1 MPFWNKQA
9 EIDDEDIRSDIAKSC
24 KEGVDPRTA
33 LGDWG
38 DRNEDHTPEAHAEAN
53 KLARIRDGFGCASA
67 EETAQFYDD
76 GRPEDIRLK

>member
-1 MPFWNKQA
+1 MPFWNKRA
-9 EIDDEDIRSDIAKSC
+9 EIDDEDIRSDVAKNC

-38 DRNEDHTPEAHAEAN
+38 DYNEDHDDDAHDEAN
-53 KLARIRDGFGCASA
+53 HRAKNRRGFGCASA
-67 EETAQFYDD
+67 EETDGFYND